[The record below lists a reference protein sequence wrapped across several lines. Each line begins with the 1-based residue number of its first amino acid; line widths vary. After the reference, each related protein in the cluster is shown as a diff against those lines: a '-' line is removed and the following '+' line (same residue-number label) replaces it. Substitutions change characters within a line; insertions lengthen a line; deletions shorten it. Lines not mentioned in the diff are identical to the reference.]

1 MKFRLSLFL
10 LLFCYI
16 SQVAQAQELDKKKK
30 LIERLKNSPTI
41 CTMSWVFVDNDGDP
55 DSYSFKS
62 LNKNIIPL
70 SLKVDKNIYKN
81 FSVSAVMCF
90 NRFKSFQEV
99 NNVTLPYSRL
109 FFSFDLNGRIGIK
122 DKHFNL
128 YFLNGLGFSTVDVN
142 RLNAPK
148 SGSLNFGG
156 GLYVKIIKNV
166 GINIESAAKFG
177 LRKPLIKNNSNHFL
191 HTIGFSLFL

>member
-1 MKFRLSLFL
+1 MRFRLFLFL
-10 LLFCYI
+10 CLCI
-16 SQVAQAQELDKKKK
+16 SHYTQAQELDNKKK
-30 LIERLKNSPTI
+30 LIDKLKNSPTI
-41 CTMSWVFVDNDGDP
+41 CTISWVFVDNDGDP
-55 DSYSFKS
+55 NSYSAKANS
-62 LNKNIIPL
+62 KNIIPL
-70 SLKVDKNIYKN
+70 SFKVDKNLHKN

-122 DKHFNL
+122 DKRFDL
-128 YFLNGLGFSTVDVN
+128 YLLNGLGYSTVDFN